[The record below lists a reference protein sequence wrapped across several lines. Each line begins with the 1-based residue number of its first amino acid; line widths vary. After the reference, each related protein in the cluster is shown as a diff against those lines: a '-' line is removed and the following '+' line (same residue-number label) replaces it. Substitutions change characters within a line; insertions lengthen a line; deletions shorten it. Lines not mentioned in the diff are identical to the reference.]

1 MADATVSII
10 ASALL
15 LGSLY
20 ALLTAGMSL
29 IWSTLG
35 VFNYAHGA
43 LLILG
48 GYVTWSIAEHTQWP
62 VLVALILALPVMALA
77 GVLVELVAVRP
88 FAARADGTLMVM
100 VATLALAGA
109 AEGAA
114 QLIWG
119 PQDKQLPSVTDATFT
134 LSGVAVRVTTF
145 MALALA
151 LGLVI
156 GLIQVVNRTAWGAS
170 IRAVAQNREMA
181 MLLGIKPNRI
191 YASVFAV
198 AAVLACAAAF
208 VFASSTTLTP
218 TKGAGPLLTA
228 FVVLV
233 FGGTASLWGTLVG
246 AYVIGLLEAFTS
258 YTLGLQWSP
267 VAVFGVLVVV
277 MVVRPEGLIG
287 RRTSS

>member
-1 MADATVSII
+1 MADAVVSIA
-10 ASALL
+10 ASTLL

-29 IWSTLG
+29 IWATLG

-48 GYVTWSIAEHTQWP
+48 GYVVWTITIRAQMP
-62 VLVALILALPVMALA
+62 VVFALLLALPIMATM

-88 FAARADGTLMVM
+88 FVARADGTLMVM

-109 AEGAA
+109 VEGLA
-114 QLIWG
+114 QLTWG
-119 PQDKQLPSVTDATFT
+119 PQDRQLPEVTDATVT
-134 LSGVAVRVTTF
+134 IAGVAVRATTF
-145 MALALA
+145 MSLALA

-156 GLIQVVNRTAWGAS
+156 GLIYVVNRTAWGAS

-181 MLLGIKPNRI
+181 TLLGIKPSHV

-198 AAVLACAAAF
+198 AALLACAAAF

-246 AYVIGLLEAFTS
+246 AYVIGVLEAFTS

-267 VAVFGVLVVV
+267 VAVFGVLVIV
-277 MVVRPEGLIG
+277 MIARPEGMIG
-287 RRTSS
+287 RRTS